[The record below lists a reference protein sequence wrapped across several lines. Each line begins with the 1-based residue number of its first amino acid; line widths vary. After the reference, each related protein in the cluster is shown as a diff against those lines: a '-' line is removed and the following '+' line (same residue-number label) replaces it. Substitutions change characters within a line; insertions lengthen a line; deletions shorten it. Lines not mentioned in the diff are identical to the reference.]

1 MARMLLLVLVCLVV
15 CEGVSASEPAK
26 RKVLSD
32 ELKDALDEID
42 LGMPDKLALA
52 KIGQP
57 AVTSGD
63 GASYPDWQWYKFSE
77 WFANGHRIEIRFRR
91 GRVIQK
97 LYELQ
102 MD

>member
-1 MARMLLLVLVCLVV
+1 MARMLVLVLLSLVV
-15 CEGVSASEPAK
+15 CEGVNAAGPAK

-32 ELKDALDEID
+32 ELKDAFDEID

-63 GASYPDWQWYKFSE
+63 GASFPDWRWYKFSE
-77 WFANGHRIEIRFRR
+77 WFANGNRIEIRFRH

-97 LYELQ
+97 LYESQ
-102 MD
+102 